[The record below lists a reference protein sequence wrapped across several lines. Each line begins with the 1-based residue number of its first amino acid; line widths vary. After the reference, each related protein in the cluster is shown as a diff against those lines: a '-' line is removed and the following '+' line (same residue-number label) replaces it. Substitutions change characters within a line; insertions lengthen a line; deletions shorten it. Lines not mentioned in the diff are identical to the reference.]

1 MPKLKKREKNK
12 NDYGKLWIRL
22 IPIEK
27 TLLRLLTNN
36 YKPRLM
42 NLKQRLAGGET
53 LDDLLPEAFAVVRE
67 ADKRV
72 LGLFPYD
79 VQVMGGIVLHEGNLA
94 EMKTGE
100 GKTLTE
106 TMPVYLNALTGKG
119 VHVITVN
126 SYLSER
132 DSHEMGPVFEWLG
145 LSVGFNSDKQS
156 PSQKRQAYQADI
168 TYTTNDE
175 LAFDYLRD
183 NMVLYKN
190 DQVQRGLNYAIVDEV
205 DSILIDEAR
214 TPLIISGQAHSYGNL
229 YQMADR
235 FSKSLEKDD
244 IVYDEET
251 KTVSLAESG
260 VKKANEF
267 FGVTNMFSSD
277 NYILAHYVEEGL
289 KANYA
294 MKRDDDY
301 VVMDGQVLIVDQFTG
316 RIMDGRRFSDG
327 LHQALE
333 AKENVEIQDANRT
346 DASIT
351 YQNFFRMYHKLSGM
365 TGTAATEA
373 KEFYET
379 YHMVVE
385 KIPTNKPVKREDRP
399 DVLYPTLNAKFN
411 AVADL
416 IEKVHKTGQPMLVG
430 TVAVESSERL
440 DEILNDRHVAHTVLN
455 AKNHK
460 KEAAIIS
467 QAGQKGA
474 VTIATNMA
482 GRGTDIKLGPGVKEL
497 GGLFVV
503 GTEKHESRRIDNQL
517 RGRAGRQGDPGVS
530 QFFLSLEDELMVRF
544 GSERA
549 GKVRDDLVKDGKE
562 NVAIRSRIISR
573 AVLAAQKRIEG
584 NNYDERRNTLRYDD
598 VLRLQR
604 EKIYGQR
611 QEVISTKE
619 SLNDYLIPMF
629 ARTIDYNVNLFTDKK
644 KQVNVNG
651 LNHFAESILGV
662 QNLDIN
668 GLQPKVIKE
677 KLFDQVQQELATKEK
692 ALAHPSQ
699 LLEFEKVIIL
709 RAVDV
714 NWKNNIDNMEQLRM
728 SITLRGYGQH
738 NPLVEY
744 QNEAFEMYSRMIAE
758 IEKNITQ
765 TFMRAE
771 IRQAGA

>member
-1 MPKLKKREKNK
+1 
-12 NDYGKLWIRL
+12 
-22 IPIEK
+22 
-27 TLLRLLTNN
+27 
-36 YKPRLM
+36 
-42 NLKQRLAGGET
+42 
-53 LDDLLPEAFAVVRE
+53 
-67 ADKRV
+67 
-72 LGLFPYD
+72 
-79 VQVMGGIVLHEGNLA
+79 
-94 EMKTGE
+94 
-100 GKTLTE
+100 
-106 TMPVYLNALTGKG
+106 MPVYLNALTGKG

-385 KIPTNKPVKREDRP
+385 RFLPINLLNVKT
-399 DVLYPTLNAKFN
+399 V
-411 AVADL
+411 
-416 IEKVHKTGQPMLVG
+416 PMCY
-430 TVAVESSERL
+430 
-440 DEILNDRHVAHTVLN
+440 I
-455 AKNHK
+455 
-460 KEAAIIS
+460 
-467 QAGQKGA
+467 
-474 VTIATNMA
+474 
-482 GRGTDIKLGPGVKEL
+482 
-497 GGLFVV
+497 
-503 GTEKHESRRIDNQL
+503 RR
-517 RGRAGRQGDPGVS
+517 
-530 QFFLSLEDELMVRF
+530 
-544 GSERA
+544 
-549 GKVRDDLVKDGKE
+549 
-562 NVAIRSRIISR
+562 
-573 AVLAAQKRIEG
+573 
-584 NNYDERRNTLRYDD
+584 
-598 VLRLQR
+598 
-604 EKIYGQR
+604 
-611 QEVISTKE
+611 
-619 SLNDYLIPMF
+619 
-629 ARTIDYNVNLFTDKK
+629 
-644 KQVNVNG
+644 
-651 LNHFAESILGV
+651 
-662 QNLDIN
+662 
-668 GLQPKVIKE
+668 
-677 KLFDQVQQELATKEK
+677 
-692 ALAHPSQ
+692 
-699 LLEFEKVIIL
+699 
-709 RAVDV
+709 
-714 NWKNNIDNMEQLRM
+714 
-728 SITLRGYGQH
+728 
-738 NPLVEY
+738 
-744 QNEAFEMYSRMIAE
+744 
-758 IEKNITQ
+758 
-765 TFMRAE
+765 
-771 IRQAGA
+771 